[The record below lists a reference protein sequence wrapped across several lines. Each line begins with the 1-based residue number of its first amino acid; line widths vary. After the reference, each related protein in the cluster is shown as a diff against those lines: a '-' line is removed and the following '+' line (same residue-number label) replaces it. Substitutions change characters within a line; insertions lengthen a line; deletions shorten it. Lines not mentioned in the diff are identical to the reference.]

1 MDRIDS
7 VTPRDFQAL
16 AQPLISHAEGLE
28 KSLQDA
34 LHPQQVLNLLGL
46 LGDIAEASLPKK
58 PLAQE
63 KPTQDPILQ
72 DEKIIRALLDLRKS
86 KAPPQ

>member
-7 VTPRDFQAL
+7 VTLRDFQAL

-28 KSLQDA
+28 KSPQDT

-58 PLAQE
+58 PVAQE
-63 KPTQDPILQ
+63 KSSSDPILH
-72 DEKIIRALLDLRKS
+72 DEKIVRALLDLQKS